1 MSSYLPPPPPLL
13 VVEPPAIVEARDQCA
28 HADWAYVG
36 AASGAF
42 ALTTAVDVL
51 YLKPAESFALRAA
64 GPALVGASV
73 GWLVSAAVWAR
84 PLCDDGLRMP
94 PAPEG
99 SERDVPE
106 FAWIGPILGLV
117 LAPTA
122 VAIVEGRVPNEWP
135 FSERWQ
141 RLTGAALAGV
151 AGTFAH
157 TLWAP
162 APLRGIRTLDRA
174 SLQVTGSG
182 VALTFAF

>member
-1 MSSYLPPPPPLL
+1 MTPYLPPSPPTRLA
-13 VVEPPAIVEARDQCA
+13 EPPAIVEAREQCA
-28 HADWAYVG
+28 HADWSYV
-36 AASGAF
+36 AAATGAF
-42 ALTTAVDVL
+42 ALTTALDVA
-51 YLKPAESFALRAA
+51 YLKPSESFALRAT
-64 GPALVGASV
+64 GPVLVGASV

-84 PLCDDGLRMP
+84 PLCDDGLRLP

-99 SERDVPE
+99 SERNVPE

-117 LAPTA
+117 LAPTLVA
-122 VAIVEGRVPNEWP
+122 VVEGRVPTEWP

-141 RLTGAALAGV
+141 RLTGAAIAGV

-157 TLWAP
+157 ELWQP

-182 VALTFAF
+182 VAFTVSF